1 MKKRHLIVVGIALIL
16 VIIVV
21 ANIISSKNVGEYKG
35 YWCMYEESSNI
46 LLKLK
51 DNHTKKD
58 REKIEATIETFESV
72 TSVSYMSKEQYAED
86 IGGDPN
92 EMDIYATYFI
102 SLSTLDS
109 IGTYIEELKKLDGVY
124 EVEQHSAKTNVS
136 LFNIKS
142 WGEYTF
148 TDSDEATTDQLEY
161 GNYKV
166 KKGVITFTPD
176 EKGKQTKILY
186 MKDGYLCGNAACT
199 KIYAKSNSTCQPV
212 E

>member
-1 MKKRHLIVVGIALIL
+1 MKKRQLIVVGIALI
-16 VIIVV
+16 IAIVV
-21 ANIISSKNVGEYKG
+21 AINIISSKNVGEYKG

-46 LLKLK
+46 LIQLE
-51 DNHTKKD
+51 DDHTEKD
-58 REKIEATIETFESV
+58 RKAIEATIEEFDSV
-72 TSVSYMSKEQYAED
+72 TSISYMSKEQYAED

-109 IGTYIEELKKLDGVY
+109 IGTYIEELKELEGVY
-124 EVEQHSAKTNVS
+124 EVQQHSAKTNVS

-142 WGEYTF
+142 WGKYSY
-148 TDSDEATTDQLEY
+148 TDSDEATTEQLEY

-186 MKDGYLCGNAACT
+186 MKDGYLCGNASCT
-199 KIYAKSNSTCQPV
+199 KIYAKSNSTC
-212 E
+212 EAIN

>member
-1 MKKRHLIVVGIALIL
+1 MKKSQVIVVIVAIVI
-16 VIIVV
+16 VIIVA

-46 LLKLK
+46 LIQLE
-51 DNHTKKD
+51 DNHTQKD
-58 REKIEATIETFESV
+58 RENIESTIEGFESV

-92 EMDIYATYFI
+92 EMDIYATYFV

-109 IGTYIEELKKLDGVY
+109 IGTYIEELKELDGVY
-124 EVEQHSAKTNVS
+124 EVQQHSAKTNVS

-142 WGEYTF
+142 WGKYTF

-161 GNYKV
+161 GSYKV

-176 EKGKQTKILY
+176 DETKQSKILY
-186 MKDGYLCGNAACT
+186 MKDGYLCGNASCT
-199 KIYAKSNSTCQPV
+199 KIYAKSNSTCQAT